1 MPTEKERSAADPGL
15 RQGAALAPLAGNFLC
30 PHCGYNLRGLT
41 RDRCPEC
48 GRPFERARLSESAL
62 PWLRR
67 RWHGRFRAY
76 WATVWLLTVHP
87 GRLAAEFAHPVSYP
101 DAQRFRW
108 LTIFWAWLPLG
119 FSSIL
124 FLASGDEDFLML
136 GSSRLATDVWL
147 VSGFNLAAVFALI
160 ALTGVPRDSK
170 NLSCR
175 PSWLGITSMLSQRD
189 CIFRPGFTRGKDGL
203 WLRDCG
209 KFFALAISTLAVAYR
224 WIRTP
229 SSSNMGWSRNGHG

>member
-15 RQGAALAPLAGNFLC
+15 RHGAALAPLAGDFLC
-30 PHCGYNLRGLT
+30 PGCGYNLRGLT

-67 RWHGRFRAY
+67 RWRGRFRAY

-136 GSSRLATDVWL
+136 GSSHLATDVWL

-160 ALTGVPRDSK
+160 ALTGVPSYFFHPRRLPVEYQ
-170 NLSCR
+170 NRGVALSYYACA
-175 PSWLGITSMLSQRD
+175 Q
-189 CIFRPGFTRGKDGL
+189 
-203 WLRDCG
+203 
-209 KFFALAISTLAVAYR
+209 LAWAPVVYVISAMAD
-224 WIRTP
+224 II
-229 SSSNMGWSRNGHG
+229 SG